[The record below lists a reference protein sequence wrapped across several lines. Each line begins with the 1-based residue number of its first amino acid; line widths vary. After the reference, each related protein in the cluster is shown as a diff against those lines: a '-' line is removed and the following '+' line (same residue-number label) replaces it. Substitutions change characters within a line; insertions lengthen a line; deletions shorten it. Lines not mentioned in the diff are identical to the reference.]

1 MALQAQA
8 IETRQEGRPQTAACS
23 LRHWFCCSGPSSY
36 SWDDTP
42 SRASSPPSRIG
53 AGHPGLAAVAGDT
66 VYPWRDLLLC
76 GRAAPLP
83 PLAHVPF
90 CAELEPGFL
99 AAFAFLVWITSG
111 TSMNLPG
118 MFQATLLAAT
128 PLTLGAMAGIFCERS
143 GIINIAIEGMM
154 LAGAFAAVAFASLFG
169 SLWMGL
175 LAASL
180 MGGLMAALHAVLSI
194 KYKVDQIISGTVIN
208 ILAAGA
214 TRFLNVRLLQPAGL
228 RTTGLLWPVAH
239 PGAGR
244 DPDRRARSFS
254 RTSPSCSSCS
264 SCCPGE
270 LSSIFATPWGLRM
283 RACGEHPRAAD
294 TVGVH
299 VNRMRYISVII
310 GGLIA
315 GIGGAYF
322 SLGVVGTFEDGMTR
336 GQGFVALAAM
346 IFGNWNPI
354 GAFLA
359 ALLFGFADAL
369 QVKMQI
375 IQPILPF
382 INQPIPPEFLQIGA
396 LHPDDHRRGRG
407 RRPIESAGRRG
418 QTVREAMSAPAVRS
432 RGRGG
437 AIPPLCL

>member
-1 MALQAQA
+1 MAVQAQTVGVARRTSGFGWKELLATSLIFLLGA
-8 IETRQEGRPQTAACS
+8 IFLVLGGVSTGADDLSVFTDRTLGTLLA
-23 LRHWFCCSGPSSY
+23 LPSQATLY
-36 SWDDTP
+36 T
-42 SRASSPPSRIG
+42 IG
-53 AGHPGLAAVAGDT
+53 AICFFLGGLRFFRRLNSWRSVMNWAVVLLAG
-66 VYPWRDLLLC
+66 L
-76 GRAAPLP
+76 
-83 PLAHVPF
+83 
-90 CAELEPGFL
+90 
-99 AAFAFLVWITSG
+99 AFLVWITTG

-118 MFQATLLAAT
+118 MIQATLVAAT

-169 SLWMGL
+169 NLWMGL
-175 LAASL
+175 LMASV
-180 MGGLMAALHAVLSI
+180 MGGLMAALHALLSI
-194 KYKVDQIISGTVIN
+194 RYKVDQIISGTVIN

-214 TRFLNVRLLQPAGL
+214 TRFLNLRLLEPAGMSTPGSFAL
-228 RTTGLLWPVAH
+228 IRIPVLADIPIIGPILFENQPTVFIMLILLVVVN
-239 PGAGR
+239 
-244 DPDRRARSFS
+244 
-254 RTSPSCSSCS
+254 
-264 SCCPGE
+264 
-270 LSSIFATPWGLRM
+270 LVIFATPWGLRM

-299 VNRMRYISVII
+299 VNQMRYVSVIL

-346 IFGNWNPI
+346 IFGNWNPG

-375 IQPILPF
+375 IQPVLPF
-382 INQPIPPEFLQIGA
+382 INVPIPPEFLQMAPYILTIIVVAGVV
-396 LHPDDHRRGRG
+396 GRA
-407 RRPIESAGRRG
+407 I
-418 QTVREAMSAPAVRS
+418 APAAE
-432 RGRGG
+432 GK
-437 AIPPLCL
+437 PYEKQ

>member
-1 MALQAQA
+1 MAVQAQTVGIARRTSGFSWKELLATSLIFLLGA
-8 IETRQEGRPQTAACS
+8 IFLVLGGVSTGADDLSVFTDRTLGTLLA
-23 LRHWFCCSGPSSY
+23 LPSQATLY
-36 SWDDTP
+36 T
-42 SRASSPPSRIG
+42 IG
-53 AGHPGLAAVAGDT
+53 AICFFLGGLRFFRRLNSWRSVMNWAVVLLAG
-66 VYPWRDLLLC
+66 L
-76 GRAAPLP
+76 
-83 PLAHVPF
+83 
-90 CAELEPGFL
+90 
-99 AAFAFLVWITSG
+99 AFLVWITTG

-118 MFQATLLAAT
+118 MIQATLVAAT

-169 SLWMGL
+169 NLWMGL
-175 LAASL
+175 LMASV
-180 MGGLMAALHAVLSI
+180 MGGLMAALHALLSI
-194 KYKVDQIISGTVIN
+194 RYKVDQIISGTVIN

-214 TRFLNVRLLQPAGL
+214 TRFLNLRLLEPAGMSTPGSFAL
-228 RTTGLLWPVAH
+228 IRIPVLADIPIIGPILFENQPTVFIMLILLVVVN
-239 PGAGR
+239 
-244 DPDRRARSFS
+244 
-254 RTSPSCSSCS
+254 
-264 SCCPGE
+264 
-270 LSSIFATPWGLRM
+270 LVIFATPWGLRM

-299 VNRMRYISVII
+299 VNQMRYVSVIL

-346 IFGNWNPI
+346 IFGNWNPG

-375 IQPILPF
+375 IQPVLPF
-382 INQPIPPEFLQIGA
+382 INVPIPPEFLQMAPYILTIIVVAGVV
-396 LHPDDHRRGRG
+396 GRA
-407 RRPIESAGRRG
+407 I
-418 QTVREAMSAPAVRS
+418 APAAE
-432 RGRGG
+432 GK
-437 AIPPLCL
+437 PYEKQ

>member
-1 MALQAQA
+1 MAVQATTM
-8 IETRQEGRPQTAACS
+8 E
-23 LRHWFCCSGPSSY
+23 PSKE
-36 SWDDTP
+36 P
-42 SRASSPPSRIG
+42 LLSR
-53 AGHPGLAAVAGDT
+53 
-66 VYPWRDLLLC
+66 RDLLISLFILLVGAIFLVLGVYGAQAGEESTFTDEVLGTLFSVSSQATLYTIGALC
-76 GRAAPLP
+76 LFVAGLRLFRALSSIRSVLNWS
-83 PLAHVPF
+83 LA
-90 CAELEPGFL
+90 FL
-99 AAFAFLVWITSG
+99 AVFGFLVWVTGG
-111 TSMNLPG
+111 TSLNLPG
-118 MFQATLLAAT
+118 MLQATLQAAT
-128 PLTLGAMAGIFCERS
+128 PLTLGVMSGILCERS

-154 LAGAFAAVAFASLFG
+154 LTGAFTAVAFASVFD

-180 MGGLMAALHAVLSI
+180 AGGLMAALHAVLSI

-214 TRFLNVRLLQPAGL
+214 TRFLNLRLLEPAGL
-228 RTTGLLWPVAH
+228 ST
-239 PGAGR
+239 PG
-244 DPDRRARSFS
+244 SFS
-254 RTSPSCSSCS
+254 LIRIPVLADIPIVGPILFVNQPTVYIM
-264 SCCPGE
+264 
-270 LSSIFATPWGLRM
+270 LILLVVVNYVIFFTPWGLRM

-299 VNRMRYISVII
+299 VNRMRYAGVIL

-354 GAFLA
+354 GGFLA

-375 IQPILPF
+375 IGPVLPF
-382 INQPIPPEFLQIGA
+382 IDQPIPPEFLQMAPYILTIIVVAGVV
-396 LHPDDHRRGRG
+396 GRV
-407 RRPIESAGRRG
+407 RP
-418 QTVREAMSAPAVRS
+418 PAEE
-432 RGRGG
+432 GK
-437 AIPPLCL
+437 PYEKQ